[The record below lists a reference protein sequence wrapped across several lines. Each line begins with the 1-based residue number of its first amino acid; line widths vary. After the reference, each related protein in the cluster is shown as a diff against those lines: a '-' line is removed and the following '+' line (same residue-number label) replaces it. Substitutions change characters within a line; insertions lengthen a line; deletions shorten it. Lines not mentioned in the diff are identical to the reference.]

1 MTDFYNR
8 LAETAHK
15 LIDDKGTD
23 CVITSAVIQGSF
35 DPETGMPTDDLPATV
50 QVGRCVVLNYSDS
63 LYNSPESLVEVGDKK
78 ILLSAKGVTLDSLN
92 GTVEALGDTYR
103 VIRVKDLNP
112 AGTMLIYEVHGRK

>member
-1 MTDFYNR
+1 MSEFYSR
-8 LAETAHK
+8 LASTAHK
-15 LIDDKGTD
+15 LIVDKGSP
-23 CVITSAVIQGSF
+23 CLIMSAVIQGSF

-92 GTVEALGDTYR
+92 GAVEALGDTYR
-103 VIRVKDLNP
+103 VISVKDLNP